1 MTIVR
6 PTWSTWSFL
15 VYAGGLTTVLAL
27 GGWLAYLASR
37 SGQGGDFGW
46 AVLLFVLLA
55 GIAEAF
61 RRTGHRVTAGV
72 FAYGAVA
79 AGVVAAA
86 LLFAWFGWQVVARGP
101 IGGFHPARLVLE
113 ALWVV
118 LAAAALRRFR
128 FPLLVAQ
135 LAGAIWL
142 FVVDLVSNGGAWTAV
157 VSVVVGL
164 SFALA
169 AVLVDGGE
177 RRPYGFWLHVAAG
190 LAIGGAVLHW
200 FGDDSIFQLVLVGL
214 ASVGYVLVARALQR
228 SSWAVLGTAGL
239 FVVADRL
246 AGRWTSVHVFFGEG
260 VEGPRLWVPPL
271 VFMVLGALL
280 VALGLAVSR
289 RPAAG

>member
-27 GGWLAYLASR
+27 GGWLAYLSSR
-37 SGQGGDFGW
+37 SGPGGDFGW
-46 AVLLFVLLA
+46 AVLLFVVLA
-55 GIAEAF
+55 AIAEAF

-72 FAYGAVA
+72 FAYGGVG
-79 AGVVAAA
+79 AGVAAA
-86 LLFAWFGWQVVARGP
+86 GLLFAWFGWKVVPDDWVR
-101 IGGFHPARLVLE
+101 GFHPALLALE
-113 ALWVV
+113 LLWLV

-135 LAGAIWL
+135 LANAIWL
-142 FVVDLVSNGGAWTAV
+142 FVADLISNGGAWTAV
-157 VSVVVGL
+157 VSVVIGL
-164 SFALA
+164 SFVLA
-169 AVLVDGGE
+169 AVLLDRGE

-190 LAIGGAVLHW
+190 LAIGGAVLYW
-200 FGDDSIFQLVLVGL
+200 FRDDSLFQLVLVGL
-214 ASVGYVLVARALQR
+214 ASVGYVLVARALHR

-239 FVVADRL
+239 FVVADRV
-246 AGRWTSVHVFFGEG
+246 AGRWTSVHLFLAEG
-260 VEGPRLWVPPL
+260 VSGTRLWVPPL
-271 VFMVLGALL
+271 VFTLLGALL